1 MGILLTDNGLLVK
14 GRAMASVL
22 VAGRVSEECKERADY
37 YIRRAGLTASEVIRI
52 VWENIA
58 RTGEVPH
65 AIEPN
70 PNEDAELEDSP
81 LMRRYYELRAS
92 TPRCEFLENL
102 TPEGLKEELS
112 NRDL

>member
-1 MGILLTDNGLLVK
+1 
-14 GRAMASVL
+14 MASVL

-70 PNEDAELEDSP
+70 PNEDASWRIARSCVATTSFGP
-81 LMRRYYELRAS
+81 PRHAAS
-92 TPRCEFLENL
+92 FSRTSLP
-102 TPEGLKEELS
+102 KA
-112 NRDL
+112 

>member
-1 MGILLTDNGLLVK
+1 MGILLTDNGLLIR

-22 VAGRVSEECKERADY
+22 VAGRVSEECKERADF

-58 RTGEVPH
+58 RTGEVPRAVESVH
-65 AIEPN
+65 D
-70 PNEDAELEDSP
+70 EDAETEESP
-81 LMRRYYELRAS
+81 LMRRYYELRAA

-112 NRDL
+112 DRDI

>member
-1 MGILLTDNGLLVK
+1 MGMLLTDNGLLTK
-14 GRAMASVL
+14 GRVVASVM
-22 VAGRVSEECKERADY
+22 VAGRVSEECKERADF

-65 AIEPN
+65 AVEPN
-70 PNEDAELEDSP
+70 LDEDAKVEESP
-81 LMRRYYELRAS
+81 LMRRYYELRAT

-112 NRDL
+112 NRDI

>member
-1 MGILLTDNGLLVK
+1 MCILLTDNGLLMR

-22 VAGRVSEECKERADY
+22 VAGRVSEECKERADF

-58 RTGEVPH
+58 RTGEVPR
-65 AIEPN
+65 AVEPVHD
-70 PNEDAELEDSP
+70 EDAEMEESP
-81 LMRRYYELRAS
+81 LMRRYYELRAA

-112 NRDL
+112 NRDI